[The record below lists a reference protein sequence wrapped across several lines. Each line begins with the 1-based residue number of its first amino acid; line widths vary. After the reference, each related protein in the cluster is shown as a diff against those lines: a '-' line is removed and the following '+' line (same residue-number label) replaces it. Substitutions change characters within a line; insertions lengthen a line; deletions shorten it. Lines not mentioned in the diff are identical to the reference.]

1 MQFDLGSQ
9 ATILYIAMLGL
20 AATALFALILW
31 IVLAFTVI
39 SWKSLLRRI
48 ADSVDGL
55 ERRVADAVRD
65 SRSGDHPGSEGGEG
79 NPPIK

>member
-9 ATILYIAMLGL
+9 AAILYIAMLGL
-20 AATALFALILW
+20 AAMALFALILW

-39 SWKSLLRRI
+39 RWKPLLRRI

-55 ERRVADAVRD
+55 ERRVANAVGD
-65 SRSGDHPGSEGGEG
+65 SGSGDHPDGEDAEG

>member
-9 ATILYIAMLGL
+9 ATILYAVLLGL
-20 AATALFALILW
+20 AATTLFALILW

-39 SWKSLLRRI
+39 SWRPLLRRI
-48 ADSVDGL
+48 ADSVDRL
-55 ERRVADAVRD
+55 EDRVADALRG
-65 SRSGDHPGSEGGEG
+65 SYPGNHPGGEGGEG